1 MRLFLN
7 RSYVFFFN
15 MATKKK
21 ELSGRKE
28 RRWTNGELLRTKSV
42 CNSFCEWGGF
52 SGGPGNSSLKK
63 SSHNESFEHIKRKF
77 DKSLKNRQVQE
88 KVELELGKF
97 KRCLRTDVR
106 PRKKAVWCVSHLPRR
121 IKLLHL
127 VRLISTQ
134 DSRIIRLS
142 GCIYGQ
148 FPLLQCTVSN
158 AKFLR
163 LSSASGMLL
172 ACS

>member
-7 RSYVFFFN
+7 RSYVLFIN

-77 DKSLKNRQVQE
+77 DK
-88 KVELELGKF
+88 VELELGKF

-106 PRKKAVWCVSHLPRR
+106 PRKKSVWCVSYLPRR

-127 VRLISTQ
+127 MRLISTQ
-134 DSRIIRLS
+134 DSRIIRLRR
-142 GCIYGQ
+142 II
-148 FPLLQCTVSN
+148 
-158 AKFLR
+158 R
-163 LSSASGMLL
+163 LSGVNTVNFHYFSVQ
-172 ACS
+172 CPT